1 VKPKILLVDN
11 EESILKQMRSALEG
25 NYHVLTAQNESQAT
39 AIFQSEKPQVT
50 VLDLSLNH
58 DTPTDLAG
66 LRLLQ
71 QIVEQE
77 PSAGV
82 IIATGNND
90 ETNALEAI
98 RWGAFDYYSKPIVL
112 EELKVI
118 IKRAFHIC
126 QLRQRLR
133 DTHCVSEQTFYG
145 LVGSSKAMQEV
156 HRFIEQVALSDISI
170 LISGESG
177 TGKELVAQAIHQRSL
192 RKDNP
197 FIAVNCGAIPEM
209 LLESELFGHEKGA
222 FTGAH
227 AQKKGKFELAHTGTL
242 FLDEIGELAPS
253 PQIKLLRFLQ
263 DRNIERIGGTQKIHL
278 DVRIIAATNRNLK
291 RDVENHAFRED
302 LYYRLK
308 VVPITIPPLR
318 DRRDDILPLAQHF
331 LKKYCRRQG
340 KPTIQLSQE
349 AERRL
354 LSYPWPGNVR
364 ELENLLHRSVV
375 LTSGPTLTTQDLG
388 FSVDEGRTNT
398 NLKHAKKA
406 LEIEYVRAALT
417 RNRGVVSRAARELG
431 VSRANLYE
439 LMARYNIDI
448 GAIKASASPAWRSLD
463 VIKHQQE
470 M

>member
-1 VKPKILLVDN
+1 
-11 EESILKQMRSALEG
+11 
-25 NYHVLTAQNESQAT
+25 
-39 AIFQSEKPQVT
+39 
-50 VLDLSLNH
+50 
-58 DTPTDLAG
+58 
-66 LRLLQ
+66 
-71 QIVEQE
+71 
-77 PSAGV
+77 
-82 IIATGNND
+82 
-90 ETNALEAI
+90 
-98 RWGAFDYYSKPIVL
+98 
-112 EELKVI
+112 
-118 IKRAFHIC
+118 
-126 QLRQRLR
+126 
-133 DTHCVSEQTFYG
+133 
-145 LVGSSKAMQEV
+145 
-156 HRFIEQVALSDISI
+156 
-170 LISGESG
+170 
-177 TGKELVAQAIHQRSL
+177 
-192 RKDNP
+192 
-197 FIAVNCGAIPEM
+197 M

-448 GAIKASASPAWRSLD
+448 GAIKASSSPAWRSLD